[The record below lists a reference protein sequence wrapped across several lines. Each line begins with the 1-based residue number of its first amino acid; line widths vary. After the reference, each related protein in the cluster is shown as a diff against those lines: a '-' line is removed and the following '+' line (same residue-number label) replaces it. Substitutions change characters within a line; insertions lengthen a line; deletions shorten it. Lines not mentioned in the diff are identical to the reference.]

1 MCSHSAYYIDCTI
14 YEASNP
20 LPALTGNNRARVTA
34 ACLAAIL
41 SAGCASLFGPPV
53 DDLGLYSYEDQMQPA
68 AGAVYG
74 GEDPLFS
81 ATYWPQSRPFGNFYG
96 GYDPLIC
103 PPSVATPS
111 VPVIPADPTP
121 IPTVGED
128 GDIGRMRPIRRTS
141 EAGRSVVSSSS
152 SAFTG
157 SSVSGSGSS
166 SPTPRSSASRS
177 PRPSSSS
184 AAQTVTR

>member
-1 MCSHSAYYIDCTI
+1 MCSLSAYYIGCTI
-14 YEASNP
+14 HEASKL
-20 LPALTGNNRARVTA
+20 LPALTGNNRVRVTA
-34 ACLAAIL
+34 ACVAAIL
-41 SAGCASLFGPPV
+41 CGGCASMFGPQV
-53 DDLGLYSYEDQMQPA
+53 DDLGLYSYEDQTQPA
-68 AGAVYG
+68 AGAAYV
-74 GEDPLFS
+74 GEGALFS
-81 ATYWPQSRPFGNFYG
+81 ATYWPQSGPFGNFYG

-111 VPVIPADPTP
+111 VPVIPAAPTP

-128 GDIGRMRPIRRTS
+128 GDIGPMRPIRRTS
-141 EAGRSVVSSSS
+141 GAGRSVVSSSP